1 MNLDRL
7 KSLSTLQWALI
18 VSVLIHASL
27 LTIRF
32 VNPEGFRRVFE
43 DLPLEV
49 ILVNVRG
56 DEAPAKAQAIAQANL
71 AGGGDSPLSD
81 VRATT
86 PNPP

>member
-43 DLPLEV
+43 DYSDRKS
-49 ILVNVRG
+49 LVERAVLQIFT
-56 DEAPAKAQAIAQANL
+56 KAAR
-71 AGGGDSPLSD
+71 S
-81 VRATT
+81 R
-86 PNPP
+86 

>member
-32 VNPEGFRRVFE
+32 GNPEGFRRVFE
-43 DLPLEV
+43 DLPL
-49 ILVNVRG
+49 
-56 DEAPAKAQAIAQANL
+56 
-71 AGGGDSPLSD
+71 
-81 VRATT
+81 
-86 PNPP
+86 